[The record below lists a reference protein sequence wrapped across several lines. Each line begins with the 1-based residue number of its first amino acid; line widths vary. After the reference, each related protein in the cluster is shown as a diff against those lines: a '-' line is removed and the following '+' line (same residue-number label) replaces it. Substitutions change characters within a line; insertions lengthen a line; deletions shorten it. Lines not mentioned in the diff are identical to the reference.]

1 MISFPFNSFSLAKSY
16 MTHTTKPC
24 TEKLSFRIDFFK
36 FLSGINDETNFFN
49 VKRHKLQIENT
60 AILLQSNTMII
71 IVFERNRNI

>member
-1 MISFPFNSFSLAKSY
+1 

-36 FLSGINDETNFFN
+36 FLSGINDDTNFFN